1 MRINSTERIHTSKFL
16 NFNVTQYSDRNG
28 EEKQWYWAERP
39 SKTNAVV
46 VAATVDGLLV
56 VTKEYRVPIKGYEWG
71 LPAGLVD
78 PGEEPIDAARRE
90 LKEETGLTLTRLI
103 RPISPAVY
111 NSPGM
116 SDEAVYMVY
125 AEASGTISKDNHGD
139 SEDIETFLYDRSA
152 VQQLVQDAMDSPSVM
167 LGAKA
172 YLIFLQFV
180 TYGNI

>member
-1 MRINSTERIHTSKFL
+1 MDIKSIACIHRSKYL
-16 NFNVTQYSDRNG
+16 NFNVTRYSDRNG
-28 EEKQWYWAERP
+28 DEKQWYWAERP

-46 VAATVDGLLV
+46 VAATVDDLLV
-56 VTKEYRVPIKGYEWG
+56 VTKEFRLPIQGYEWG

-90 LKEETGLTLTRLI
+90 LKEETGLTLTRLM

-116 SDEAVYMVY
+116 SDEAVYMVF
-125 AEASGTISKDNHGD
+125 AEASGTISKDDHGD
-139 SEDIETFLYDRSA
+139 SEDIETYLYDRSA
-152 VQQLVQDAMDSPSVM
+152 VQQLVQDAMDNPSIM

-172 YLIFLQFV
+172 YLIFLHYIA
-180 TYGNI
+180 YGKI